1 MRARWLGL
9 AAPFVV
15 ACGAFTTDEAK
26 VGVGADAGGAS
37 SSSSSSS
44 SSGGSSGVPDGGG
57 EGGALAPLPSCMG
70 DIPGLTQEIADD
82 FDGTALDPAWRSPAA
97 FSGGMAEVGGGLLTV
112 QHGGDR
118 GHLVERPL
126 TTVAAQR
133 VAVRVRL
140 DVTKAREGTVV
151 LRLLFTTGGTTS
163 ELRLA
168 RGASPSSLELS
179 SVVGGGKVWVA
190 GLTSPPGAP
199 IILRFDA
206 TKANGQVA
214 FGVDTAVGI
223 FDVTGISGGA
233 LSVQLGAST
242 DTAVIGNPL
251 DTARFDAIRVC
262 TGS

>member
-26 VGVGADAGGAS
+26 VGADAGGAS

-97 FSGGMAEVGGGLLTV
+97 FSGGAAEVGGGLLTV

-179 SVVGGGKVWVA
+179 SVVGGAKVWVA
-190 GLTSPPGAP
+190 GLTPPPGAP

-214 FGVDTAVGI
+214 FGVETGVGL
-223 FDVTGISGGA
+223 FEVTGIFGA

>member
-26 VGVGADAGGAS
+26 VGADAGGAS

-97 FSGGMAEVGGGLLTV
+97 FSGGAAEVGGGLLTV

-168 RGASPSSLELS
+168 RGASPSSLEFS

-190 GLTSPPGAP
+190 GLTPPPGAP

-214 FGVDTAVGI
+214 FGVETGVGL
-223 FDVTGISGGA
+223 FEVTGIFGA